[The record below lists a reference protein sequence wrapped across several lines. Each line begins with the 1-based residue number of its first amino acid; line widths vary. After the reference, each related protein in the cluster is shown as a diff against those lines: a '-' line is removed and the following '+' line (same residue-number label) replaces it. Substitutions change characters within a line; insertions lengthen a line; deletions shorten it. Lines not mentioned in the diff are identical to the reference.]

1 MIFSKH
7 IILACIYT
15 IQINFFNNLLLQQK
29 LVSNLIPIG
38 YIRSGRYCERA
49 LLFKAIGDKIGIPC
63 TLVKGKNGLYWN
75 EIPLP
80 VTHEKHMTTKNK
92 KHYLVYGVVDLME
105 NVGSI
110 MTVGSASAKR
120 YCHIEFEE

>member
-1 MIFSKH
+1 MCCLYVLSIPAFPFTNQSY
-7 IILACIYT
+7 C
-15 IQINFFNNLLLQQK
+15 FQQK
-29 LVSNLIPIG
+29 FASNLIPIG

-49 LLFKAIGDKIGIPC
+49 LLFKAIADKIGIPA

-80 VTHEKHMTTKNK
+80 ITHEEYMTTKTK
-92 KHYLVYGVVDLME
+92 KNCMVYGVVDLME

-110 MTVGSASAKR
+110 LTVGSASAKR
-120 YCHIEFEE
+120 YCQIGLE